1 MKQQNDNLKTP
12 TRSKCVSVSRL
23 ILTTLV
29 MMFAA
34 NALVAQEQLPE
45 VAVRNEQ
52 AQPGQPI
59 TTMRH
64 WKISKG
70 GFPQFL
76 KVSQDGV
83 WPYFEKIGARVVGMW
98 QVMNVTPDDAA
109 GGLENSGYRVSSDNG
124 KDYDEVVLVTRYA
137 SLDHWQATRN
147 AVRLGGNGPDFT
159 ALRQALAVRSE
170 LTIETSLTFLEGF
183 NGPNTPYYLPGTGEQ
198 FEKVTPQPER

>member
-1 MKQQNDNLKTP
+1 MKQHHDNLKMP
-12 TRSKCVSVSRL
+12 MWLKCRSVSRL

-34 NALVAQEQLPE
+34 NSLVAQEQLPE

-52 AQPGQPI
+52 AQSGQPI

-64 WKISKG
+64 WKIRKG

-76 KVSQDGV
+76 KVSQEGV

-98 QVMNVTPDDAA
+98 QVMNVTPHDRA
-109 GGLENSGYRVSSDNG
+109 GGLENSGYQVSSDNG

-147 AVRLGGNGPDFT
+147 AVSMGGNGPDFA

-170 LTIETSLTFLEGF
+170 LTIATTLTFLEGF

-198 FEKVTPQPER
+198 FEKITPASER